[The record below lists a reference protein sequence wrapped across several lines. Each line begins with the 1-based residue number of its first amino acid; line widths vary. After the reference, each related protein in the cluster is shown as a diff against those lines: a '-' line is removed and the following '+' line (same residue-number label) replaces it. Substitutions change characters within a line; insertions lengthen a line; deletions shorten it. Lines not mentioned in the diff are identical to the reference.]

1 MGVSQN
7 QLPRGAGL
15 LVAPQ
20 DEMSSARSAKVAGG
34 GEREDTWAEEAKRL
48 GTGMALWI
56 SSL

>member
-1 MGVSQN
+1 MSQN